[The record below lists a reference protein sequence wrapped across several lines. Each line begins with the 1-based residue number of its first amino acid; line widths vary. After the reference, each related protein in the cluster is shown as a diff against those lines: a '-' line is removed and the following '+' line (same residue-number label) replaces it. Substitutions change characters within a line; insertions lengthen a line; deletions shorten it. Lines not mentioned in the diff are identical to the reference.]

1 MKKSLRKILP
11 MILLIWPYILFIP
24 IMIEMNTEQMKS
36 TFISL
41 YIIFTVIIYIANIV
55 NACVYEGQDDY
66 YQLAFWDMIIK
77 LIHIPFYILI
87 FMIGL
92 GFLMASVVPVFVF
105 LTPMIISILLI
116 IDLFL
121 MVTSSMYG
129 VNAIIHARQQNVV
142 SKRWG
147 SGYMILHFIFV
158 LDMMSAIIIFIK
170 FKKLRNKI

>member
-1 MKKSLRKILP
+1 MKKSLRKIFPL
-11 MILLIWPYILFIP
+11 ILLIWPYVLFIP
-24 IMIEMNTEQMKS
+24 ILIEMDTEQMSS

-55 NACVYEGQDDY
+55 NACVYKGQDDY
-66 YQLAFWDMIIK
+66 YQLAFWNMLLK
-77 LIHIPFYILI
+77 LVHIPFYMLI

-105 LTPMIISILLI
+105 LTPMIISILFI

-142 SKRWG
+142 SKKWG
-147 SGYMILHFIFV
+147 SEYMILHFIFV
-158 LDMMSAIIIFIK
+158 LDVISAIIIFVK
-170 FKKLRNKI
+170 FKKLKNKI